1 MRERVAHRRRRQ
13 RGRRRR
19 QRLRRDK
26 IQKAENQICLQ
37 RRKTISEGGQD
48 RPEMRPEKEEDVGTI
63 NVAKTNPE
71 QKLFLKTNILN

>member
-1 MRERVAHRRRRQ
+1 MRERVAHRRHRQ

-37 RRKTISEGGQD
+37 RWKTIPEGGQD
-48 RPEMRPEKEEDVGTI
+48 RSEMRPEKEEDVGTI
-63 NVAKTNPE
+63 NVAKLIRNKNYFSK
-71 QKLFLKTNILN
+71 QIF